1 MKTLKHLG
9 IVLGAAFIIAMMIL
23 LVAKGSGGVQQSS
36 NLSRILTEVA
46 LVTGVVFFIY
56 AHLYFFLRVI
66 FHFSHKKKDL
76 QNKDS
81 GTDRMNPVFIPIFTV
96 TGVVG
101 IFFLVL
107 ILRPVPIVSEKEAL
121 TEKGV
126 VENISE
132 GGENDIV
139 FYLKNT
145 DQKFYINRGLEK
157 GLEINNLKEKLV
169 GKKVTIKYPK
179 HWTPLDWDKSVKHL
193 SKVEYSGKAIFNE
206 LIIEKRLKKSAQ

>member
-9 IVLGAAFIIAMMIL
+9 IVLGAAFIIAIMIL
-23 LVAKGSGGVQQSS
+23 LVAKGVEGVQQSS

-56 AHLYFFLRVI
+56 THLYFLLRVV

-96 TGVVG
+96 TGIVG

-107 ILRPVPIVSEKEAL
+107 ILRPVPVVTEKEAL

-145 DQKFYINRGLEK
+145 DQKFFINRGLEK

-169 GKKVTIKYPK
+169 GKKVRIKYPK
-179 HWTPLDWDKSVKHL
+179 HWTPLDWNNSVKHL
-193 SKVEYSGKAIFNE
+193 SKVEYSDQVIFNE
-206 LIIEKRLKKSAQ
+206 LIAEKR